1 MVRSGSKPYR
11 KTKWQWWVI
20 SNVMHFLSQINWWA
34 FLSPFL
40 SLFLLFLRHKGVP
53 CMSEGGRASI
63 TLIFLYC
70 SSFPELNQCWFAL
83 DSISFEKT
91 PFIGKLHISKC
102 VISDW
107 PFQNCSSS
115 KHTASFSVFHFALI
129 FEKNISQNYFN
140 VELESYIMTY
150 VPR

>member
-20 SNVMHFLSQINWWA
+20 PNVMHFLSQINWWA

-53 CMSEGGRASI
+53 CMSEGGRGSI

-70 SSFPELNQCWFAL
+70 SSFRELNQCWFAL
-83 DSISFEKT
+83 DSISFEKNT
-91 PFIGKLHISKC
+91 FHWKTTRLKMCYFRLAISELLLFQAHSFLQCFPFCTDIWKEH
-102 VISDW
+102 
-107 PFQNCSSS
+107 
-115 KHTASFSVFHFALI
+115 
-129 FEKNISQNYFN
+129 
-140 VELESYIMTY
+140 
-150 VPR
+150 

>member
-53 CMSEGGRASI
+53 CMSEGGKGKHNFN
-63 TLIFLYC
+63 IFVLQLFSWIKSVLVC
-70 SSFPELNQCWFAL
+70 SWQYLLWKNTFHWKTTRLKMCYFRLAISELLLFQAHSFLQCF
-83 DSISFEKT
+83 
-91 PFIGKLHISKC
+91 PFCTDIWK
-102 VISDW
+102 
-107 PFQNCSSS
+107 
-115 KHTASFSVFHFALI
+115 KH
-129 FEKNISQNYFN
+129 
-140 VELESYIMTY
+140 
-150 VPR
+150 

>member
-53 CMSEGGRASI
+53 CMSEGGKGKHNFNIFVLQLFSWIKSVLVCSWQYLLWKKHLSLENYMSQNVLFQIGHFRIAPLPSTQLPSVFSILHWYLKKTLVRI
-63 TLIFLYC
+63 TLI
-70 SSFPELNQCWFAL
+70 
-83 DSISFEKT
+83 
-91 PFIGKLHISKC
+91 
-102 VISDW
+102 
-107 PFQNCSSS
+107 
-115 KHTASFSVFHFALI
+115 
-129 FEKNISQNYFN
+129 
-140 VELESYIMTY
+140 
-150 VPR
+150 